1 MIELERN
8 APDLEDLAAYLDG
21 RLSAEHKARVEE
33 RLARDED
40 YYEVFL
46 ESARFQEEQA
56 AAGEDA
62 EVVAP
67 AAWWRSW
74 ATIVPAAI
82 AATLVAAVGL
92 PRLVLGPTTEQWAAR
107 LDPAS
112 VTGIKDWRLPGWQ
125 TNRGDPDPMP
135 GKVDRQRQRELAFR
149 IGSHTIHLRIALA
162 AGDRSAAKRAARQ
175 IERRTDEHDFLIGYS
190 TAYEALRN
198 SPEDEEIEALR
209 LRARELEAK
218 LAKSIADVQG
228 ADRYALGQW
237 NEVGRLAALAG
248 SAAEGSDRAE
258 NEKVLAGIWR
268 RRRVATAI
276 DAIGP
281 DLETLEKALDQTEPD
296 FEAAAGAFSKIARE
310 LAGRD

>member
-56 AAGEDA
+56 AAGDDA

-82 AATLVAAVGL
+82 AAALLAAVGL
-92 PRLVLGPTTEQWAAR
+92 PRLVLGPSTDVLAER

-112 VTGIKDWRLPGWQ
+112 VTGIKNWYLPGWK
-125 TNRGDPDPMP
+125 TNRGDSDPTSAE
-135 GKVDRQRQRELAFR
+135 VDPRRQRELAFR
-149 IGSHTIHLRIALA
+149 LGSHTIHLRIALA
-162 AGDRSAAKRAARQ
+162 AEDRSAAKRAARQ
-175 IERRTDEHDFLIGYS
+175 IERRTEEHDVLISYS
-190 TAYEALRN
+190 ATYEAFRN
-198 SPEDEEIEALR
+198 SLEDEEIEALR
-209 LRARELEAK
+209 LQARELETT

-248 SAAEGSDRAE
+248 DD
-258 NEKVLAGIWR
+258 KVLAGVWR
-268 RRRVATAI
+268 RRWAATRIA
-276 DAIGP
+276 GNKP
-281 DLETLEKALDQTEPD
+281 HLETLGNALDQPDPD
-296 FEAAAGAFSKIARE
+296 FEAAAQAFSDIARA